1 MVIHVVKSG
10 ENLYSIS
17 KIYNTTPEKIIKD
30 NELKEPNRLV
40 IGQTLVITNGTNQND
55 RKIVVNGYTYP
66 NINEGTLYKT
76 LPNLT
81 YITPFSYGFNP
92 DGSLVELD
100 DDKVRNIAISN
111 NVGPLMLLTTLGPDG
126 TFSSDKASKMLKDEN
141 IQNILI
147 DNIVKTLQEKN
158 YYGLDVDFEYL
169 SKDDRDNFTNFIR
182 KLSDTLHPLGYI
194 LAVAL
199 APKASE
205 AEVGLLYE
213 GHDYKALGQY
223 ADELLLMTY
232 EWGYA
237 FGPPMAV
244 APLNKVK
251 AVIEYAITQID
262 NDKLLIGIPNYG
274 YDWTLPFV
282 KGSQAKSVSNI
293 GAVDLA
299 RDVGAVIEFDETAQA
314 PFFTYYDVEG
324 KEHIVWFE
332 DARSIEAKL
341 NLVDEYDLLGVAYW
355 TIMTYFPQNWLVL
368 DGLYEVKKVE
378 KK

>member
-1 MVIHVVKSG
+1 MIIHVVKSG

-30 NELKEPNRLV
+30 NELTEPNRLV
-40 IGQTLVITNGTNQND
+40 IGQTLVITNGTNKYN
-55 RKIVVNGYTYP
+55 RIIGVNGYTYP
-66 NINEGTLYKT
+66 NINEATLYKT

-100 DDKVRNIAISN
+100 DSKVINIAITN
-111 NVGPLMLLTTLGPDG
+111 NVAPLMLLTTLGSDG

-147 DNIVKTLQEKN
+147 NNIVKTLEDKK

-182 KLSDTLHPLGYI
+182 KLSETLHPLGYI
-194 LAVAL
+194 LTVAL

-237 FGPPMAV
+237 YGPPMAV
-244 APLNKVK
+244 APINKVR
-251 AVIEYAITQID
+251 AVIDYAITQID
-262 NDKLLIGIPNYG
+262 NNKLLIGIPNYG

-282 KGSQAKSVSNI
+282 KGNQAKSISNVE
-293 GAVDLA
+293 AVELA
-299 RDVGAVIEFDETAQA
+299 RDVGAIIEYDETAQT

-324 KEHIVWFE
+324 NEHIVWFE

-341 NLVDEYDLLGVAYW
+341 SLVNEYNLLGVAYW
-355 TIMTYFPQNWLVL
+355 TIMKYFPQNWLVL
-368 DGLYEVKKVE
+368 DGLYDVKKV
-378 KK
+378 K